1 MQPTHIFSVNL
12 SDLYKRPLILSLLRM
27 FSIGIGQGASTSL
40 VTGIARAGN
49 GKAEFVYGTD
59 RLQAKVRHTYDVSSM
74 ARKKDTL

>member
-1 MQPTHIFSVNL
+1 
-12 SDLYKRPLILSLLRM
+12 M

-59 RLQAKVRHTYDVSSM
+59 RLQAKVRNTCGISST
-74 ARKKDTL
+74 ARKKDTIY

>member
-1 MQPTHIFSVNL
+1 MFV
-12 SDLYKRPLILSLLRM
+12 LSLPRM

-59 RLQAKVRHTYDVSSM
+59 RLQAKVRDTYVH
-74 ARKKDTL
+74 LH